1 MSSRLVHRAIC
12 ANKSCAPLNCARID
26 IRPVGGLRLALQTS
40 SSLMKRKAIVYWLL
54 PARPE
59 RELFCSIVRI
69 LRKEFR
75 APNFEPHLTLFVT
88 GREQASPKKV
98 LQKIRSGPV
107 RLATGGVAFSA
118 KFTKTLFV
126 RFKSSPRLRNLVA
139 DVARAAKS
147 RAKPPS
153 DPHVSL
159 LYKKMSRTAKREMA
173 SVLRLPF
180 RTVVF
185 DSIAAVRL
193 TLPVGTDSDVEKWK
207 MLGKKSL
214 RR

>member
-1 MSSRLVHRAIC
+1 
-12 ANKSCAPLNCARID
+12 
-26 IRPVGGLRLALQTS
+26 
-40 SSLMKRKAIVYWLL
+40 MKKTAIVYWLL
-54 PARPE
+54 LAKPE
-59 RELFCSIVRI
+59 RELFCNLVRI
-69 LRKEFR
+69 LRREFR

-88 GREQASPKKV
+88 SKDRQSPKQA
-98 LQKIRSGPV
+98 LQKIRSRPI
-107 RLATGGVAFSA
+107 RLTQRGVAFSE
-118 KFTKTLFV
+118 KFTKTLYV
-126 RFKSSPRLRNLVA
+126 RFKSSPALRKLVI
-139 DVARAAKS
+139 DLGRAAKS
-147 RAKPPS
+147 RAKAPS

-193 TLPVGTDSDVEKWK
+193 TLPVRNGRDVEKWK
-207 MLGKKSL
+207 IVAKKSL